1 MSVTDDLNRIAA
13 LRRERL
19 DADEHLR
26 ATRRRRAAVLTEL
39 DAARRLGES
48 GAREVARLEKELE
61 GLAAAETTNV
71 ARLSEDTRVLG
82 DALEGFSR
90 ADDPTTLIERL
101 SDRIPILLLPVRVE
115 TRFMPVVTPREL
127 WVRIFPDD
135 IAVHTHERELTEDE
149 RAAGR
154 AYWEAIAAAADLPD
168 EERRAQEIAA
178 WRALAGPL
186 EGPRAAWIRLQT
198 DPSQVSAEG
207 ADDTPQTWARAPRSS
222 VMPDRFAV
230 ILRAAGRADRTIFGN
245 QIPDPLILGPDPS
258 SQTLDVDRAEQGEIQ
273 LAADLE
279 WMHDFDEA
287 VRVGMAVK
295 VPLNETETAAGFD
308 QLFVLGLR
316 VSSDPEHTRALIEE
330 LIDNHHYASDGAA
343 FIPQGTPTNNTSSG
357 GSGFTSA
364 VTDPAETEI
373 VEAGDPLFTP
383 VDDVTRRVDAQWLA
397 EALGIDYAPLTHL
410 QHADRE
416 DVREARLMNQALW
429 HATLG
434 YYLEQMLDISAAQV
448 REVEQFFV
456 EHVSGRGPLP
466 AVRVGTQPYSVLLT
480 SDTTRWRAEERTGV
494 SRQIQTQ
501 IARVQKFWDNALASV
516 SFAGKA
522 GDSHAL
528 LLDILGLNAT
538 SVDYFR
544 RQAFGSGFVWNYVT
558 FLASAAAAG
567 DVRGNQTTIGQQVL
581 EDVGQPVD
589 QRLPVIDLTFFSS
602 HSHITDPIV
611 ADVPAVEDERLSE
624 TERLRNL
631 YALSDTESLRNYI
644 GWLHGS
650 SVADI
655 KAESFHGEGGSNL
668 PVPRALLYRML
679 RHSLLLANVDA
690 ALQLYEAN
698 GVVSALARR
707 EVEMPNVQADRTV
720 TRWEFLEA
728 RVDRVLPQLSDRPIQ
743 VVDYLG
749 SDEGQS
755 QPSVSGL
762 IRVRAALER
771 LIDLPT
777 ARLERLFAEH
787 VDLCGYRLDS
797 WQMALFTE
805 RLRAL
810 RDPLRTGLVADRA
823 LGLHLGAFGWL
834 EDVRPGVRGTPVDP
848 EIVPEALRD
857 PEGGV
862 IIEQP
867 DSGGTIHGLSTTH
880 AVAGAVLRNAYLTHA
895 SPDSREVMSVDL
907 SSERV
912 RLATDYFEGI
922 ANGQTLG
929 AMLGYQFQRGLKE
942 RHGDP
947 SLAQFIPNFRDAYP
961 IRADK
966 ITADAGGNETTLK
979 EANNVFDGYLL
990 LERTLLAEPPTGYPY
1005 GVAGLPAVGS
1015 AQAAAIH
1022 DEVDRMALTM
1032 DAVGDLALAEGV
1044 YQVAHGNY
1052 DRGGAMLQALARG
1065 TQPPQPDVV
1074 RTPRS
1079 GVAVSHRVAVHLEPA
1094 AIDHVWSPTA
1104 TPRSRG
1110 DRALNSWLG
1119 ERLGDPATIRF
1130 IVKHGP
1136 NQIEDATPSLL
1147 DLDLEPLDLIHIAGD
1162 EIGNGESEL
1171 VRRIRHAYRRDHG
1184 GVEAPEVQAL
1194 TIDFPARHPDW
1205 GASDRSLFEV
1215 MPFITALKRI
1225 ATVARPLGAGDF
1237 MLPSEDTTDPAVDPN
1252 PQRFDDAEMN
1262 VRLGSL
1268 LIDLSAVRGDLAQA
1282 LTDAAAL
1289 DVTTATASERAAR
1302 LTALIDATRALAP
1315 FGFPDAFVDGRAVPE
1330 HTGASPTPFER
1341 ALAQHLDLGGSVA
1354 RQADT
1359 RLKEAARLKDFTD
1372 LSPAEIAA
1380 LTITQKVGRYQGAAR
1395 QLLGPDFNMLP
1406 RFTMKNSPELSAAA
1420 AFRDLPIDTGLLRHA
1435 ADPMIV
1441 EEWFQGVARVRDRL
1455 HTLETIA
1462 TLSDALSSP
1471 FPALRPLQLPFRATD
1486 FWVAVEY
1493 PDTFGPAG
1501 DFLSIIQLVPAPGFD
1516 PAGTQAGLLV
1526 DAWTETI
1533 PTRVETTAVAI
1544 HYNQPNA
1551 QPPQVL
1557 MLAVAPAL
1565 TGTWTW
1571 DALVGVVSDTL
1582 RRAKLRAVEPD
1593 QLQSSALGQ
1602 LLPAILTPVASRP
1615 GATVSA
1621 DLVNQT
1627 AVAFAGGGGNG

>member
-13 LRRERL
+13 RRRERL
-19 DADEHLR
+19 DADERLR
-26 ATRRRRAAVLTEL
+26 ATRRRRTAVQTDL
-39 DAARRLGES
+39 DAARRLGAT

-61 GLAAAETTNV
+61 GLSAAETANAT
-71 ARLSEDTRVLG
+71 RLDEQTRALTDVLVDFTRV
-82 DALEGFSR
+82 
-90 ADDPTTLIERL
+90 DDPTTLIERL
-101 SDRIPILLLPVRVE
+101 SDRLPILLLPVRVE

-135 IAVHTHERELTEDE
+135 IAVETHERELTKDE

-154 AYWEAIAAAADLPD
+154 AYWEAVAAAAGLPE

-186 EGPRAAWIRLQT
+186 EGPRAAWIRRQT
-198 DPSQVSAEG
+198 NPASAG
-207 ADDTPQTWARAPRSS
+207 AESPDHTPQTWARAPRSH
-222 VMPDRFAV
+222 VMPDRVAV
-230 ILRAAGRADRTIFGN
+230 ILRAAGRADRTIFGS

-258 SQTLDVDRAEQGEIQ
+258 SQTLDIDRADQGEIQ

-279 WMHDFDEA
+279 WMHDFEEA

-295 VPLNETETAAGFD
+295 VPLNDTEAATGFD
-308 QLFVLGLR
+308 QLLVLGLR
-316 VSSDPEHTRALIEE
+316 LSSDPDHTRTLIEE
-330 LIDNHHYASDGAA
+330 LIDSHHYAPDGAA
-343 FIPQGTPTNNTSSG
+343 FIPQGTPTNNTSTG
-357 GSGFTSA
+357 GSGFSSA
-364 VTDPAETEI
+364 VTDPIESEI

-383 VDDVTRRVDAQWLA
+383 VDDLTRRGDAQWLA
-397 EALGIDYAPLTHL
+397 EALGIDYTPLTHL
-410 QHADRE
+410 QHADQE

-434 YYLEQMLDISAAQV
+434 YYLEQMLDISASRV

-456 EHVSGRGPLP
+456 EHASGRGPLP
-466 AVRVGTQPYSVLLT
+466 AIRVGTQPYSVLLT
-480 SDTTRWRAEERTGV
+480 SDTTRWRAESTIGIAQE
-494 SRQIQTQ
+494 IQTQ
-501 IARVQKFWDNALASV
+501 IARVQKFWDNALVAV

-522 GDSHAL
+522 GDAHAH
-528 LLDILGLNAT
+528 LLDILGLHAT
-538 SVDYFR
+538 SADYFR

-558 FLASAAAAG
+558 FLASAAAAR
-567 DVRGNQTTIGQQVL
+567 DVRGSQTTFGQQVL
-581 EDVGQPVD
+581 HDVGQPVE
-589 QRLPVIDLTFFSS
+589 QPLPVVDLTFFSS

-611 ADVPAVEDERLSE
+611 ADVPAIEDERLTE
-624 TERLRNL
+624 TERLRRL
-631 YALSDTESLRNYI
+631 YALPDTEGLHNYI

-655 KAESFHGEGGSNL
+655 KAESFHGEGDSDL
-668 PVPRALLYRML
+668 PAPRALLYRML
-679 RHSLLLANVDA
+679 RHALLLANVDA

-698 GVVSALARR
+698 GAVSALARR

-728 RVDRVLPQLSDRPIQ
+728 RVDRVLPQLSEQPIQ
-743 VVDYLG
+743 VVEYLG
-749 SDEGQS
+749 TDAGRS

-762 IRVRAALER
+762 IRVRTALEQ

-787 VDLCGYRLDS
+787 VDLCSYRLDG
-797 WQMALFTE
+797 WQTALVTE

-810 RDPLRTGLVADRA
+810 RDPRRTGRIADRA
-823 LGLHLGAFGWL
+823 LGLHLGAFGWV

-848 EIVPEALRD
+848 EIVPAALRD
-857 PEGGV
+857 LAGGV

-895 SPDSREVMSVDL
+895 SPASRDVMSVDL

-912 RLATDYFEGI
+912 RLATDYLEGI

-961 IRADK
+961 MRADK
-966 ITADAGGNETTLK
+966 ITADATGNETTLK

-1005 GVAGLPAVGS
+1005 GVTGLPAVGT
-1015 AQAAAIH
+1015 APAAAIQE
-1022 DEVDRMALTM
+1022 EVDRLAMTM

-1052 DRGGAMLQALARG
+1052 DRSGAMLQAIARG

-1079 GVAVSHRVAVHLEPA
+1079 GVAVSHRVAVHLEPN
-1094 AIDHVWSPTA
+1094 AIDHVWSSSA
-1104 TPRSRG
+1104 TPRSRA
-1110 DRALNSWLG
+1110 DRASNGWLG
-1119 ERLGDPATIRF
+1119 ERLGNPATIRF
-1130 IVKHGP
+1130 VVTHGP
-1136 NQIEDATPSLL
+1136 NRIEDATPSVL
-1147 DLDLEPLDLIHIAGD
+1147 DLDLEPLDLIHIAGE

-1171 VRRIRHAYRRDHG
+1171 TRRIRHAYRLGHG
-1184 GVEAPEVQAL
+1184 GVDAPDVQAL
-1194 TIDFPARHPDW
+1194 TVDFPARHPAW
-1205 GASDRSLFEV
+1205 GASDRSLFEM
-1215 MPFITALKRI
+1215 MPLITALRRI

-1237 MLPSEDTTDPAVDPN
+1237 VLPSEDNTDPAVDPN
-1252 PQRFDDAEMN
+1252 PQRFDDGEMN
-1262 VRLGSL
+1262 LRLGSV
-1268 LIDLSAVRGDLAQA
+1268 LIDLSMARGQLAQA
-1282 LTDAAAL
+1282 LAHADAL
-1289 DVTTATASERAAR
+1289 DATTATAPQRAAR
-1302 LTALIDATRALAP
+1302 LTALIEATRALAP

-1330 HTGASPTPFER
+1330 HTGESPTPFER
-1341 ALAQHLDLGGSVA
+1341 ALAQHLDLGASVA

-1359 RLKEAARLKDFTD
+1359 RLKEATRLKDFTD
-1372 LSPAEIAA
+1372 LSPAEISA
-1380 LTITQKVGRYQGAAR
+1380 LTVTQKVERYQDAAR
-1395 QLLGPDFNMLP
+1395 QLLGPDFTMLP
-1406 RFTMKNSPELSAAA
+1406 RFTMKNSPELTAAA
-1420 AFRDLPIDTGLLRHA
+1420 AFRELPLETGLLRHS
-1435 ADPMIV
+1435 ADSMIV
-1441 EEWFQGVARVRDRL
+1441 EEWFQGAACVRDRL
-1455 HTLETIA
+1455 HTLETVA

-1471 FPALRPLQLPFRATD
+1471 FPALRPLQLPFRAAD

-1501 DFLSIIQLVPAPGFD
+1501 DFLSVIQLVPASGFD
-1516 PAGTQAGLLV
+1516 PAGTQAGLLI

-1533 PTRVETTAVAI
+1533 PTRVETTAVAV

-1557 MLAVAPAL
+1557 LLAVAPAL

-1582 RRAKLRAVEPD
+1582 RRTKLRAVEPD
-1593 QLQSSALGQ
+1593 QLHASALGQ

-1615 GATVSA
+1615 GATVSG
-1621 DLVNQT
+1621 DLVHQT
-1627 AVAFAGGGGNG
+1627 AVAFADSGGNG

>member
-1 MSVTDDLNRIAA
+1 MSVTDDLDRIAG
-13 LRRERL
+13 LRRDRL
-19 DADEHLR
+19 DADERLR
-26 ATRRRRAAVLTEL
+26 ATRRRRAAVVAEL
-39 DAARRLGES
+39 DAARRRGES
-48 GAREVARLEKELE
+48 GARDVARLDKELE
-61 GLAAAETTNV
+61 GLSAAETTNGT
-71 ARLSEDTRVLG
+71 RLNEHTRALG
-82 DALEGFSR
+82 DALVGFSR

-135 IAVHTHERELTEDE
+135 IAVQTHERELRKAE
-149 RAAGR
+149 RAAGQ
-154 AYWEAIAAAADLPD
+154 AYWEAIAAAAGLPD
-168 EERRAQEIAA
+168 AERRAQEIAA
-178 WRALAGPL
+178 WQALAGPI

-198 DPSQVSAEG
+198 NPAHANAAS
-207 ADDTPQTWARAPRSS
+207 ADDAQQTWARAPRSL

-230 ILRAAGRADRTIFGN
+230 ILRAGGRADRTIFGS

-258 SQTLDVDRAEQGEIQ
+258 SPTLDIDAAEQGEIR
-273 LAADLE
+273 LAADLR

-295 VPLNETETAAGFD
+295 VPLNGTEIATGFD

-316 VSSDPEHTRALIEE
+316 VSSDPERTRTLIEE
-330 LIDNHHYASDGAA
+330 LIDNHHYASGGAA
-343 FIPQGTPTNNTSSG
+343 FIPQGTPTNNTGAG
-357 GSGFTSA
+357 GSGFRSA
-364 VTDPAETEI
+364 VSDPIESEI

-383 VDDVTRRVDAQWLA
+383 VDDAARRGDAQWLA
-397 EALGIDYAPLTHL
+397 EALGIDYTPLTHL
-410 QHADRE
+410 QHAEQE

-434 YYLEQMLDISAAQV
+434 YYLEQMLDISAVRV
-448 REVEQFFV
+448 REVEQFCV
-456 EHVSGRGPLP
+456 EHLSGRGPLP
-466 AVRVGTQPYSVLLT
+466 AVRVGTQPYNVLLT
-480 SDTTRWRAEERTGV
+480 SDTTRWVAESRTGIAQ
-494 SRQIQTQ
+494 QIQTQ
-501 IARVQKFWDNALASV
+501 IARVQGFWDNAVASV
-516 SFAGKA
+516 SFAGKT
-522 GDSHAL
+522 GDSHAHL
-528 LLDILGLNAT
+528 LNILGLYAT

-544 RQAFGSGFVWNYVT
+544 RQAFGSGFLWNYVT
-558 FLASAAAAG
+558 FLASAAEARN
-567 DVRGNQTTIGQQVL
+567 VRGSQTTFGQQVL
-581 EDVGQPVD
+581 QDVGQPVE
-589 QRLPVIDLTFFSS
+589 QPLPVIDLTFFSS

-611 ADVPAVEDERLSE
+611 ADVPAVEDEILSE
-624 TERLRNL
+624 TERLRRL
-631 YALSDTESLRNYI
+631 YALPDTEGLHNYI

-655 KAESFHGEGGSNL
+655 KTQSFRGEGDSAL

-679 RHSLLLANVDA
+679 RHALLLANVDA

-728 RVDRVLPQLSDRPIQ
+728 RVDRVLPQLSEQPIQ

-749 SDEGQS
+749 TDAGRS

-762 IRVRAALER
+762 IRVRAALEA

-787 VDLCGYRLDS
+787 VDLCSYRLDS
-797 WQMALFTE
+797 WHMALFTD
-805 RLRAL
+805 RLRGL
-810 RDPLRTGLVADRA
+810 RDPQRTGRIADRA

-848 EIVPEALRD
+848 AIVPAALRD
-857 PEGGV
+857 PAGGV

-895 SPDSREVMSVDL
+895 SPGAREVMSIDL

-912 RLATDYFEGI
+912 RLATDYLDGI

-947 SLAQFIPNFRDAYP
+947 SLAQFIPKFRDAYP
-961 IRADK
+961 MRADK
-966 ITADAGGNETTLK
+966 ITADANGNETTLK

-990 LERTLLAEPPTGYPY
+990 LERTLLAEPPTGYPF
-1005 GVAGLPAVGS
+1005 GVTGLPAAGS
-1015 AQAAAIH
+1015 AQAAAIQE
-1022 DEVDRMALTM
+1022 EVDRMAMTM

-1052 DRGGAMLQALARG
+1052 DRGGAMLQAIARG
-1065 TQPPQPDVV
+1065 TQPPQPDVI

-1079 GVAVSHRVAVHLEPA
+1079 GVAVSHRVAVHLEPN
-1094 AIDHVWSPTA
+1094 AIDHVWSSSA
-1104 TPRSRG
+1104 TPRSS
-1110 DRALNSWLG
+1110 AEPAVNSWLG
-1119 ERLGDPATIRF
+1119 ERLGNPATIRF
-1130 IVKHGP
+1130 VVTHGP

-1147 DLDLEPLDLIHIAGD
+1147 DLDLEPLDLIHIVGD

-1184 GVEAPEVQAL
+1184 GVDAPDVQSL
-1194 TIDFPARHPDW
+1194 TVDFPARHPAW

-1215 MPFITALKRI
+1215 MPLVTALKRI

-1237 MLPSEDTTDPAVDPN
+1237 MLPSEDNTDPAVDPN
-1252 PQRFDDAEMN
+1252 PQRFDEGEMR
-1262 VRLGSL
+1262 VRLGAV
-1268 LIDLSAVRGDLAQA
+1268 LIDVSMARGQLAQA
-1282 LTDAAAL
+1282 LADADAL
-1289 DVTTATASERAAR
+1289 DLATATEPQRAAG
-1302 LTALIDATRALAP
+1302 LTALIDATRVFAP
-1315 FGFPDAFVDGRAVPE
+1315 FGLPDAFVDGRAVPE
-1330 HTGASPTPFER
+1330 HTGDAPTPFER
-1341 ALAQHLDLGGSVA
+1341 ALAQHLDLGASVL

-1359 RLKEAARLKDFTD
+1359 RLKEATRLKDFTD
-1372 LSPAEIAA
+1372 LSAAEISA
-1380 LTITQKVGRYQGAAR
+1380 LTITQKVERYQDAAR

-1406 RFTMKNSPELSAAA
+1406 RFTMKNRAELTAAA
-1420 AFRDLPIDTGLLRHA
+1420 AFRELPLDTGLLRHS
-1435 ADPMIV
+1435 ADAMIA
-1441 EEWFQGVARVRDRL
+1441 EEWFQGVACVRDRL
-1455 HTLETIA
+1455 HALDTIA
-1462 TLSDALSSP
+1462 TLCDALATP

-1486 FWVAVEY
+1486 FWVAVQY
-1493 PDTFGPAG
+1493 PETFAPAG
-1501 DFLSIIQLVPAPGFD
+1501 DFLSLVQVVPASGFD

-1533 PTRVETTAVAI
+1533 PTRVETTAVAV

-1551 QPPQVL
+1551 QPPQAL
-1557 MLAVAPAL
+1557 LLAVAPVF

-1593 QLQSSALGQ
+1593 QLQSTALGQ

-1615 GATVSA
+1615 GVTVSA